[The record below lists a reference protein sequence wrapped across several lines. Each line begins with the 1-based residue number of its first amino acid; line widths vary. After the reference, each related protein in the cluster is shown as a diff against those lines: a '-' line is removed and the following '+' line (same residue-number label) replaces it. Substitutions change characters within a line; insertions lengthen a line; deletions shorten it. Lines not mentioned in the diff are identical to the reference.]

1 MTLGQRIA
9 QKRKEL
15 GLSQEGLGE
24 RLGVSRQA
32 IYKWESDA
40 TLPEIDKLITLSR
53 IFSVSV
59 GWLLGVEEEPRQRE
73 EASGELSE
81 TQLTMV
87 REIVDRYL
95 AARPK
100 TAPPRRKRLG
110 VCAGLA
116 AAGLVVCLLS
126 LFTKLNQVTRDYD
139 NLRYAVSNVSNDVNR
154 QINSIGRRVEDIL
167 KSQNSLTAE
176 YSTELVSTDLGADTA
191 SFYLRVVPRTYV
203 EGMTALFVARS
214 GEETVELPV
223 EPGEDHTFTG
233 QIVCPLDDQ
242 IDLSVV
248 LITGEKRETQWLE
261 DYYDLYQQSF
271 PELSVEGSL
280 WRTAVRGKGTLGVS
294 DSFGAVEVHNHSDE
308 RVGLGWNPAPPASL
322 QVGLFQDQKLVMWY
336 EGRTQTINY
345 SGENTEEFSWFRTRE
360 VTLEPEHAYC
370 EAALYTDEYGRQRVY
385 VGDELIWNGDGPP
398 EDGPSVLVDY
408 ESRSDPANWE
418 F

>member
-1 MTLGQRIA
+1 
-9 QKRKEL
+9 
-15 GLSQEGLGE
+15 
-24 RLGVSRQA
+24 
-32 IYKWESDA
+32 
-40 TLPEIDKLITLSR
+40 
-53 IFSVSV
+53 
-59 GWLLGVEEEPRQRE
+59 
-73 EASGELSE
+73 
-81 TQLTMV
+81 
-87 REIVDRYL
+87 
-95 AARPK
+95 
-100 TAPPRRKRLG
+100 
-110 VCAGLA
+110 
-116 AAGLVVCLLS
+116 
-126 LFTKLNQVTRDYD
+126 
-139 NLRYAVSNVSNDVNR
+139 
-154 QINSIGRRVEDIL
+154 
-167 KSQNSLTAE
+167 
-176 YSTELVSTDLGADTA
+176 
-191 SFYLRVVPRTYV
+191 
-203 EGMTALFVARS
+203 MTALFVARS

-242 IDLSVV
+242 INLSVV

-360 VTLEPEHAYC
+360 VTLEPGHAYC
-370 EAALYTDEYGRQRVY
+370 EAALYTDEYGRQLVY